1 MTIGAPELSGR
12 VTFVTGPEK
21 GSGKTAFL
29 NYALGLLRRS
39 GEAPAYLGVGLN
51 GDEGGRSLN
60 GDEGGRGLNDEA
72 QAGGRAS
79 AMMGPSSI
87 PCLPG
92 ELFLSA
98 ERYLRASG
106 CEPEI
111 AAVLPGSGALGRL
124 AIARA
129 RRPGLAVLV
138 GPERNELAA
147 SAIAIMRDELGAGS
161 VLVDGSMNRI
171 TQVSSFAG
179 ARFYFA
185 MRAGPGELEPT
196 LRSMRRITLL
206 TGLPELGEAAR
217 EDPASAAAAAGL
229 PAPARRVK
237 GPLTEIALSRLCEG
251 VGTIVVED
259 LTKVFL
265 GYGELRA
272 LLRTRSLA
280 VLHGLSFGGF
290 VLRLRDLTRAAFSAA
305 LGDPAL
311 EATIS
316 FNPYEARSH
325 A

>member
-12 VTFVTGPEK
+12 VTFVTGPER

-29 NYALGLLRRS
+29 NLALALLRRS
-39 GEAPAYLGVGLN
+39 GESPAYLGVGLD
-51 GDEGGRSLN
+51 GDGASEG
-60 GDEGGRGLNDEA
+60 
-72 QAGGRAS
+72 
-79 AMMGPSSI
+79 SSPGI

-111 AAVLPGSGALGRL
+111 LAVLPGSGALGRL

-129 RRPGLAVLV
+129 RRAGAAVLV

-147 SAIAIMRDELGAGS
+147 EAIAIMRGELGARS
-161 VLVDGSMNRI
+161 VLVDGSLNRI

-185 MRAGPGELEPT
+185 MSAGPADLAPKI
-196 LRSMRRITLL
+196 RAMRRLALL
-206 TGLPELGEAAR
+206 SSLPVLGEAAR
-217 EDPASAAAAAGL
+217 DEPDGRAREAGL
-229 PAPARRVK
+229 PTPARFIP
-237 GPLTEIALSRLCEG
+237 GPLTGLTLRRLAGDARAIA
-251 VGTIVVED
+251 VED
-259 LTKVFL
+259 FTKVFL
-265 GYGELRA
+265 GWEELRA
-272 LLRTRSLA
+272 LLRGRSLA
-280 VLHGLSFGGF
+280 VLHGLDFGGF
-290 VLRLRDLTRAAFSAA
+290 VLRLRDLSRAAFSSA

-311 EATIS
+311 EARIC
-316 FNPYEARSH
+316 FNPYEA